1 MTDPSTGET
10 TLPDAAK
17 SAPLDRAEHGPLD
30 ESEANAVRPY
40 VDLGGI
46 KLVPREGLQLRLE
59 IEEGTKR
66 VVAVGIDFAGSTLQI
81 QPFAAPRSSGLWHE
95 IRAQIVEQVRS
106 QGGET
111 QDRDGSF
118 GPEIVA
124 RIPVTGG
131 EKGATRIA
139 RFVGV
144 DGPRWFLRGVI
155 AGQGA
160 IEAKAATAIDDVFR
174 SIVVVR
180 GTTPMPPR
188 DLIPLQVPQGA
199 AQAGTAQSGTAQ
211 AGTAQLGTAQSGTAQ
226 SGAAHVSTPQAGTA
240 ASGPAATA

>member
-1 MTDPSTGET
+1 MTDPSTDET
-10 TLPDAAK
+10 PLADDSK
-17 SAPLDRAEHGPLD
+17 SAPLDRAENGPLD

-46 KLVPREGLQLRLE
+46 KLLPREGLQLRLE

-66 VVAVGIDFAGSTLQI
+66 VVAVGIDLAGSTLQI
-81 QPFAAPRSSGLWHE
+81 QPFAAPRTSGLWHE
-95 IRAQIVEQVRS
+95 IRAQIVQQVRS

-111 QDRDGSF
+111 QDRSGTF

-131 EKGATRIA
+131 EPGATRIA

-155 AGQGA
+155 AGKGA
-160 IEAKAATAIDDVFR
+160 IEAPAAAAIDDVFR

-180 GTTPMPPR
+180 GSTPMPPR

-199 AQAGTAQSGTAQ
+199 SQAGTANA
-211 AGTAQLGTAQSGTAQ
+211 
-226 SGAAHVSTPQAGTA
+226 TA
-240 ASGPAATA
+240 AASELAVKE